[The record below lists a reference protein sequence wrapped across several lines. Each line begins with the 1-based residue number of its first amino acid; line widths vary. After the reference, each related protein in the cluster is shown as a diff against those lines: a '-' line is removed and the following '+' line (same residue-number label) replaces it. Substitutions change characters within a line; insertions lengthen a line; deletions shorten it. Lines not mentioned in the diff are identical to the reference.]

1 MPRISQAQIQERST
15 FLLEL
20 IRSQP
25 DISRQE
31 AQERFEEKF
40 DATLNPKTFQQLRE
54 QVLREQQTQEER
66 TASPAAEE
74 PSREEHDLT
83 NGDDTA
89 RFKPA
94 TGASEVTNGAASQP
108 AKAKAKGARQ
118 KNIFVEAPKEQ
129 LVFLDRIVQQL
140 QEAGASNVR
149 IDHST
154 DRWMVLVVDAK

>member
-1 MPRISQAQIQERST
+1 MPRISQAQTQERSA

-40 DATLNPKTFQQLRE
+40 DSTLNPKTFQQLRE
-54 QVLREQQTQEER
+54 QVQQER
-66 TASPAAEE
+66 TSPAAEE
-74 PSREEHDLT
+74 PSHDEHD
-83 NGDDTA
+83 TA
-89 RFKPA
+89 EEDSSTQFKPA
-94 TGASEVTNGAASQP
+94 FSAPEPGNGVSAQP

-118 KNIFVEAPKEQ
+118 RNVFVDASKEQ
-129 LVFLDRIVQQL
+129 LVFLERIIQQL

>member
-1 MPRISQAQIQERST
+1 MPRISQAQTQERNA

-40 DATLNPKTFQQLRE
+40 DSTLNPKTFQQLRE
-54 QVLREQQTQEER
+54 QVQQER
-66 TASPAAEE
+66 TSPAAEE
-74 PSREEHDLT
+74 PSHDEHD
-83 NGDDTA
+83 TA
-89 RFKPA
+89 EAEEDSANRFKPA
-94 TGASEVTNGAASQP
+94 ASAPEPGNGISAQP

-118 KNIFVEAPKEQ
+118 KNVFVDASREQ
-129 LVFLDRIVQQL
+129 LVFLERIIQQL

>member
-1 MPRISQAQIQERST
+1 MPRISQAQTQERNA

-20 IRSQP
+20 IRTQP

-40 DATLNPKTFQQLRE
+40 DSTLNPKTFHQLRE
-54 QVLREQQTQEER
+54 QVQQER
-66 TASPAAEE
+66 TSPAAEE
-74 PSREEHDLT
+74 PSHDEHDAT
-83 NGDDTA
+83 EEEDNST

-94 TGASEVTNGAASQP
+94 ASALEPSNGVSSQP

-118 KNIFVEAPKEQ
+118 RNVFVDASREQ
-129 LVFLDRIVQQL
+129 LVFLERIIQQL

>member
-1 MPRISQAQIQERST
+1 MPRIPQAQIEERNT

-20 IRSQP
+20 IRNQP

-54 QVLREQQTQEER
+54 QVEQDR
-66 TASPAAEE
+66 PAPAAAEE
-74 PSREEHDLT
+74 PSQED
-83 NGDDTA
+83 NDS
-89 RFKPA
+89 KPSN
-94 TGASEVTNGAASQP
+94 GASEATAGNGAASQP
-108 AKAKAKGARQ
+108 AKAKVKAKGA
-118 KNIFVEAPKEQ
+118 KNLFVEAPKEQ
-129 LVFLDRIVQQL
+129 LVFLEQIVQQL
-140 QEAGASNVR
+140 QAAGASNVR

>member
-1 MPRISQAQIQERST
+1 MPRISQAESQERNA

-31 AQERFEEKF
+31 AQERFDEKF

-54 QVLREQQTQEER
+54 QVQADR
-66 TASPAAEE
+66 ASVAPEA
-74 PSREEHDLT
+74 PSRDEQDAEDE
-83 NGDDTA
+83 DSSSS
-89 RFKPA
+89 FKPA
-94 TGASEVTNGAASQP
+94 ASTPEGSNGSSSAP

-118 KNIFVEAPKEQ
+118 KNVFIDASKEQ
-129 LVFLDRIVQQL
+129 LVFLERIVQQL

-154 DRWMVLVVDAK
+154 DRWMVLTVDAK

>member
-1 MPRISQAQIQERST
+1 MPRISQAQTQERNA

-40 DATLNPKTFQQLRE
+40 DSTLNPKTFHQLRE
-54 QVLREQQTQEER
+54 QVQQER
-66 TASPAAEE
+66 TNSPAEE
-74 PSREEHDLT
+74 PSRDEHDAAEEDGST
-83 NGDDTA
+83 S
-89 RFKPA
+89 FKPV
-94 TGASEVTNGAASQP
+94 ASGHEAGNGISAQP
-108 AKAKAKGARQ
+108 AKVKAKGARQ
-118 KNIFVEAPKEQ
+118 KNVFVDASKEQ
-129 LVFLDRIVQQL
+129 LVFLERIIQQL

>member
-1 MPRISQAQIQERST
+1 MPRIPQAQIEERNT

-20 IRSQP
+20 IRNQP

-40 DATLNPKTFQQLRE
+40 DATLNPKTFLQLRE
-54 QVLREQQTQEER
+54 QVEQER
-66 TASPAAEE
+66 PARAAEE
-74 PSREEHDLT
+74 PSQDESDSTGEDSSAL
-83 NGDDTA
+83 
-89 RFKPA
+89 FKP
-94 TGASEVTNGAASQP
+94 TNGASEATQGNGAASQP
-108 AKAKAKGARQ
+108 AKVKAKAKGGAQ
-118 KNIFVEAPKEQ
+118 KNLFIDAPKEQ
-129 LVFLDRIVQQL
+129 LVFLERIVQQL

>member
-1 MPRISQAQIQERST
+1 MARISQVQTQERNT

-25 DISRQE
+25 DITRQE

-40 DATLNPKTFQQLRE
+40 SATLNPKSFQQLRE
-54 QVLREQQTQEER
+54 QVMEER
-66 TASPAAEE
+66 MSTPAEE
-74 PSREEHDLT
+74 PSREEPEAT
-83 NGDDTA
+83 SGDDTSA
-89 RFKPA
+89 RS
-94 TGASEVTNGAASQP
+94 GNGAESSNGSSTQP
-108 AKAKAKGARQ
+108 AKAKAKGGKQ
-118 KNIFVEAPKEQ
+118 KNLFVDASKEQ
-129 LVFLDRIVQQL
+129 LVFLERVVQQL

>member
-1 MPRISQAQIQERST
+1 MPRISQAQTQERNA

-20 IRSQP
+20 IRNQP

-40 DATLNPKTFQQLRE
+40 DSTLNPKTFVQLRE
-54 QVLREQQTQEER
+54 QVQQER
-66 TASPAAEE
+66 TSPAAEE
-74 PSREEHDLT
+74 PTHDEQDTTEEDSS
-83 NGDDTA
+83 A

-94 TGASEVTNGAASQP
+94 ASAPEMGNGASAQP

-118 KNIFVEAPKEQ
+118 KNIFVDASKEQ
-129 LVFLDRIVQQL
+129 LVFLERIVQQL

-149 IDHST
+149 VDHVT

>member
-1 MPRISQAQIQERST
+1 MTMPRIPQAQIQERNT

-40 DATLNPKTFQQLRE
+40 DATLNPKSFQQLRE
-54 QVLREQQTQEER
+54 QVQKER
-66 TASPAAEE
+66 TGPAVEE
-74 PSREEHDLT
+74 PSHDEP
-83 NGDDTA
+83 GSEDEDSSA

-94 TGASEVTNGAASQP
+94 ASAPEQSNGAFAQP

-118 KNIFVEAPKEQ
+118 RNVFVDASKEQ
-129 LVFLDRIVQQL
+129 LAFLERIVQQL
-140 QEAGASNVR
+140 QEAGASNVH

>member
-1 MPRISQAQIQERST
+1 MPRISQAQTQERSA

-40 DATLNPKTFQQLRE
+40 DSTLNPKTFQQLRE
-54 QVLREQQTQEER
+54 QVQQER
-66 TASPAAEE
+66 SAPAAEE
-74 PSREEHDLT
+74 PSRDEHDT
-83 NGDDTA
+83 TEEDSA
-89 RFKPA
+89 SQFK
-94 TGASEVTNGAASQP
+94 SAASALEPSNGVSALP

-118 KNIFVEAPKEQ
+118 KNVFVDASKEQ
-129 LVFLDRIVQQL
+129 LVFLERIVQQL

>member
-1 MPRISQAQIQERST
+1 MPRISQAQTQERSA

-20 IRSQP
+20 IRNQP

-40 DATLNPKTFQQLRE
+40 DSTLNPKTFLQLRE
-54 QVLREQQTQEER
+54 QVQQER
-66 TASPAAEE
+66 TSPAAEE
-74 PSREEHDLT
+74 PTHDEQ
-83 NGDDTA
+83 DTADEDSSA

-94 TGASEVTNGAASQP
+94 ASAPELGNGASAQP
-108 AKAKAKGARQ
+108 TKAKAKGARQ
-118 KNIFVEAPKEQ
+118 KNIFVDASKEQ
-129 LVFLDRIVQQL
+129 LVFLERIVQQL

-149 IDHST
+149 VDHVT

>member
-1 MPRISQAQIQERST
+1 MPRISQAQTQERSA

-40 DATLNPKTFQQLRE
+40 DSTLNPKTFHQLRE
-54 QVLREQQTQEER
+54 QVQQER
-66 TASPAAEE
+66 TSPAAEE
-74 PSREEHDLT
+74 PSHDEPSAA
-83 NGDDTA
+83 DEDSSA
-89 RFKPA
+89 QVKPA
-94 TGASEVTNGAASQP
+94 ASGRETGNGISAQP

-118 KNIFVEAPKEQ
+118 KNVFVDASKEQ
-129 LVFLDRIVQQL
+129 LVFLESIIQQL

-149 IDHST
+149 VDHST

>member
-1 MPRISQAQIQERST
+1 MPRISQAQTQERNA

-40 DATLNPKTFQQLRE
+40 EATLTPKMFQQLRE
-54 QVLREQQTQEER
+54 QVQQER
-66 TASPAAEE
+66 ISPAAEE
-74 PSREEHDLT
+74 PSHDER
-83 NGDDTA
+83 DERDA
-89 RFKPA
+89 ADEDSSMRFRPA
-94 TGASEVTNGAASQP
+94 ASAPEQGNGASAQP

-118 KNIFVEAPKEQ
+118 KNIFVDASKEQ
-129 LVFLDRIVQQL
+129 LVFLERIVQQL

-149 IDHST
+149 IDHVT